1 MSTDLLSCLQAQK
14 WHTLRGLARANN
26 LPFDSNLTAA
36 QAAKHLH
43 ANLGQ
48 DNFFP
53 TLWPALSSEAQ
64 AALLA
69 LQEAGGCLPREDF
82 IHRFG
87 PVRPYKPWR
96 SDAPPPVWETPQSP
110 AEEIVYRGLAF
121 FVNLGATQR
130 PAWAA
135 ILPDEFHTPLS
146 ALASAPLLSLSALPL
161 PFLCSLTCL
170 PSSASSIAKIYNPS
184 GAAGCLPLPCAL

>member
-36 QAAKHLH
+36 QAAKHLQ

-69 LQEAGGCLPREDF
+69 LQEAGGDIELVD
-82 IHRFG
+82 IDQAGGKVSIRFQG
-87 PVRPYKPWR
+87 ACRGCPMAEMTLKMGVERRLKERVPEVKRVEPV
-96 SDAPPPVWETPQSP
+96 ATP
-110 AEEIVYRGLAF
+110 
-121 FVNLGATQR
+121 
-130 PAWAA
+130 
-135 ILPDEFHTPLS
+135 
-146 ALASAPLLSLSALPL
+146 
-161 PFLCSLTCL
+161 
-170 PSSASSIAKIYNPS
+170 
-184 GAAGCLPLPCAL
+184 

>member
-64 AALLA
+64 AVCPGWSRQRHGHNGSGQIVWQGVETEAQAL
-69 LQEAGGCLPREDF
+69 
-82 IHRFG
+82 
-87 PVRPYKPWR
+87 
-96 SDAPPPVWETPQSP
+96 
-110 AEEIVYRGLAF
+110 EI
-121 FVNLGATQR
+121 
-130 PAWAA
+130 
-135 ILPDEFHTPLS
+135 
-146 ALASAPLLSLSALPL
+146 
-161 PFLCSLTCL
+161 
-170 PSSASSIAKIYNPS
+170 
-184 GAAGCLPLPCAL
+184 